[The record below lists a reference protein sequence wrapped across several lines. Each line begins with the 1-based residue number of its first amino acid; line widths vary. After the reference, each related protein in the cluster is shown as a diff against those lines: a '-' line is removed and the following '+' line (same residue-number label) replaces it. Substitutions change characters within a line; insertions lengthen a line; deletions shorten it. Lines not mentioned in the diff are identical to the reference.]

1 MPIYVY
7 ECETCGIRFER
18 TQHLND
24 PPLERCPECGGQVH
38 KIFQPVGIIFKG
50 SGFYSTDHR
59 RTKGLSSSET
69 ESGGKGKADKPS
81 AESGSDKE

>member
-7 ECETCGIRFER
+7 ECETCGIHFER
-18 TQHLND
+18 TQRVND
-24 PPLERCPECGGQVH
+24 PPLKRCPECDGRVH

-59 RTKGLSSSET
+59 STSDKGEAGKSSSA
-69 ESGGKGKADKPS
+69 ADS
-81 AESGSDKE
+81 EEE